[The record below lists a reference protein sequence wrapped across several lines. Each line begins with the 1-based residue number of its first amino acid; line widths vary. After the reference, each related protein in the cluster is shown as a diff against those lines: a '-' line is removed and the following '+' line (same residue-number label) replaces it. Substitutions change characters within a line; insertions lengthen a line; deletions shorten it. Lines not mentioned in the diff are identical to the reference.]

1 MPRHASELE
10 NSPLFLTK
18 KNNEAPVTSGMNYL
32 AVEDGK
38 QLEIMT
44 SVNSPT
50 MVNALMI
57 CDIYERVYGSK
68 YVAGRGNQIKR
79 LAEAREGRRAQQ
91 IIEIVEAGGKLPAE
105 YYTGTSKP
113 NFSPVSEG
121 LQ

>member
-10 NSPLFLTK
+10 NSPLFLQK
-18 KNNEAPVTSGMNYL
+18 KSNEAPVTAGMNYL
-32 AVEDGK
+32 AVEDGN

-91 IIEIVEAGGKLPAE
+91 VIEIVEAGGKLPAE
-105 YYTGTSKP
+105 YYTGATKS

-121 LQ
+121 I